1 MIQKLANQMDG
12 SMADTEHWRSY
23 LKEKELPG
31 TEQSSNDKAELTH
44 LLNNPQPDVGEG
56 ESAASTGKKRRGRKP
71 MQTLDERR
79 ANKIIS
85 DRKYRRG
92 HKVKLLS
99 LFLSS
104 CFGLTIF

>member
-1 MIQKLANQMDG
+1 MDG
-12 SMADTEHWRSY
+12 SMAHTERWRSY
-23 LKEKELPG
+23 LTEKGLAG
-31 TEQSSNDKAELTH
+31 TEQSSSNDQAVLAH